1 MATAY
6 REQEQ
11 TLAEVDR
18 AIKEMHDDVNRM
30 KAVRKQVNDMLLL
43 LSDTIRYKN
52 ILESGRKLAKDITTW
67 EEEIVQP
74 KAQSNDDIINFV
86 NRLSADYVFL
96 RGEMDTN
103 LPAVTTG
110 QKQRLAELNTLW
122 QPLKSQYS
130 SLQKRV
136 ADFNA
141 LSRNAGIE
149 QIIIPTAAE

>member
-1 MATAY
+1 
-6 REQEQ
+6 
-11 TLAEVDR
+11 
-18 AIKEMHDDVNRM
+18 
-30 KAVRKQVNDMLLL
+30 
-43 LSDTIRYKN
+43 
-52 ILESGRKLAKDITTW
+52 
-67 EEEIVQP
+67 
-74 KAQSNDDIINFV
+74 
-86 NRLSADYVFL
+86 
-96 RGEMDTN
+96 MDTN

>member
-1 MATAY
+1 
-6 REQEQ
+6 
-11 TLAEVDR
+11 
-18 AIKEMHDDVNRM
+18 
-30 KAVRKQVNDMLLL
+30 MLLL
-43 LSDTIRYKN
+43 LTDTIRYKN

-103 LPAVTTG
+103 LPAVTVG

-122 QPLKSQYS
+122 QPLKNQYNI
-130 SLQKRV
+130 LQKRV

-141 LSRNAGIE
+141 LSRSAGIE
-149 QIIIPTAAE
+149 QIIIPTAAD